1 MRLAFTV
8 IGKPEPAG
16 SKRAFVIPGT
26 HRATVSDAN
35 KKSAPWKQEVAS
47 RGHAE
52 HGDRPLMGGPLAVS
66 FRFYRVRPAGH
77 TGSKGLT
84 KAGRETPYPVSKPD
98 ALKLARGI
106 EDALTGV
113 VYRDDAQ
120 IVEEHLF
127 KFWGEPARV
136 EIEIEEL
143 GEERIDPRAK
153 PILDA
158 LKRAV
163 GE

>member
-1 MRLAFTV
+1 MRLSFTV

-16 SKRAFVIPGT
+16 SKRAFIRKGMRHPV
-26 HRATVSDAN
+26 VVDAN
-35 KKSAPWKQEVAS
+35 DKSAPWKQEVAS
-47 RGHAE
+47 RAYAE
-52 HGDRPLMGGPLAVS
+52 HGERPLMTGPIAVS
-66 FRFYRVRPAGH
+66 FKFYKPRLKGHFGKGKNAGVL
-77 TGSKGLT
+77 TAEGL
-84 KAGRETPYPVSKPD
+84 ANPYPATKPD

-143 GEERIDPRAK
+143 ANG
-153 PILDA
+153 
-158 LKRAV
+158 
-163 GE
+163 G